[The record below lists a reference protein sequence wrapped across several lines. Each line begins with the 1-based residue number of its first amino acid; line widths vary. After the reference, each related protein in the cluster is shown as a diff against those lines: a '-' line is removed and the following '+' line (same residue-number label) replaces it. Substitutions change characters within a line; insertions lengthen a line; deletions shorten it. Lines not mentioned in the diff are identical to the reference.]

1 MLQYCHIYPIP
12 AKLHVCLHNFRF
24 FFNTSSHQ
32 GCFFFWEGGGEH
44 DQLFGAWNKKKKKF
58 EGSLQ
63 RAIRSSPCGTVLRPA
78 AEPGHGQ
85 HRRRCCFC
93 CWIPS
98 LFGCFSLLLC
108 YTNSISF
115 SYNECDFFF
124 LFFKTS
130 MCVKKKWLKCCVC
143 GRKQPINQ
151 ATKTIVSLYL
161 LIALVCGIYMGFIW
175 RERLNYS
182 RAGSYW

>member
-1 MLQYCHIYPIP
+1 MKQRWNTATERFQRQFEDILDAKCTLNKHRMLQYCHIYPIP

-24 FFNTSSHQ
+24 FFLIQVHIK
-32 GCFFFWEGGGEH
+32 GVFLGGRGGTRPTVWCLE
-44 DQLFGAWNKKKKKF
+44 QKKKKF

-85 HRRRCCFC
+85 HRRCCFC

-98 LFGCFSLLLC
+98 LCGCFSLFLC

-124 LFFKTS
+124 FFLNKHVCKT
-130 MCVKKKWLKCCVC
+130 KWLKCCVC

-151 ATKTIVSLYL
+151 ATKTIVSLY
-161 LIALVCGIYMGFIW
+161 C
-175 RERLNYS
+175 
-182 RAGSYW
+182 